1 MEALIIIV
9 FVVGYLAITL
19 EHSIKIDKLIP
30 ALVMMAISWALI
42 SLGIDSFTQWFNS
55 EEHGLVEGFC
65 WFCFRRKNGVNG
77 KYIIAPFR

>member
-1 MEALIIIV
+1 MEAAIIIV

-42 SLGIDSFTQWFNS
+42 SLGLGILFEFFLYKIQ
-55 EEHGLVEGFC
+55 LY
-65 WFCFRRKNGVNG
+65 KQ
-77 KYIIAPFR
+77 